1 MLDLLK
7 DSGQH
12 SNFLLKIN
20 CRNTK
25 QVGEETSLISGF
37 EKPPFLLEYLEGIPV
52 EYIFY
57 NDKAHQKTL
66 LSQQLQKLSSNKL
79 PLNELVILSPRK
91 FENSCSDSVPGFSIR
106 EIKNNNEISP
116 SQSFYGFATVQSYKG
131 MESNYILITDIEDLS
146 SEIAKSLLYVGM
158 SRARYG
164 LILFISESMRNEY
177 REILKRKLN

>member
-7 DSGQH
+7 GSGQH

-25 QVGEETSLISGF
+25 QIGEETSLISGF
-37 EKPPFLLEYLEGIPV
+37 EKPPFLLEHLEGIPV

-57 NDKAHQKTL
+57 RDIAHQKTL
-66 LSQQLQKLSSNKL
+66 LAQQLQKLSASKVC
-79 PLNELVILSPRK
+79 LNELMIISPRK
-91 FENSCSDSVPGFSIR
+91 FENSCSDSVLGYIIR
-106 EIKNNNEISP
+106 EIKNCNEISP
-116 SQSFYGFATVQSYKG
+116 TQTFYGFATVQSYKG
-131 MESNYILITDIEDLS
+131 MESNYVFITDIEDLS

-164 LILFISESMRNEY
+164 LILFVSESMRNEY
-177 REILKRKLN
+177 KEILKRKLS